1 MDSHSLRY
9 KLLVLMVLQN
19 SLTVLVGRFAQT
31 NADPANKFS
40 TFSLILVCE
49 LCKLVISAFLEVR
62 GNPTISLARAI
73 DRDIISRPKDFFK
86 MLVPAG
92 LYFVQNNILYVALNN
107 LTAPVFQVT
116 YQCKLLTTALM
127 SVVMMNRK
135 YNPIQWVALTT
146 LGFGVAIVVLGENKS
161 SEGGGGEEEENV
173 NMVKGLFAVG
183 VACTSSAFA
192 GVYFEKVSERSGAQ
206 RSGAERSVWK
216 TKLTHS
222 FARCRF

>member
-161 SEGGGGEEEENV
+161 SEGGEV
-173 NMVKGLFAVG
+173 RRKR
-183 VACTSSAFA
+183 T
-192 GVYFEKVSERSGAQ
+192 
-206 RSGAERSVWK
+206 
-216 TKLTHS
+216 
-222 FARCRF
+222 